1 MMQNPHSMMNKK
13 ILSVLLIAFA
23 TFFASMSIAAK
34 DITDEQYQVR
44 MAQKEFDSANQDY
57 EVLSGSIK
65 ELEKRIAQQTQ
76 QLNEL
81 KKSQPA
87 KEERLKKAQNNLN
100 EKQLI
105 LDKVWEENKK

>member
-1 MMQNPHSMMNKK
+1 MQNPHSMMNKK

-57 EVLSGSIK
+57 EALSGSIK

-81 KKSQPA
+81 KKSQAA

-100 EKQLI
+100 EKQMI

>member
-1 MMQNPHSMMNKK
+1 MQNPHSMMNKK

-57 EVLSGSIK
+57 EALSGSIK

-100 EKQLI
+100 EKQVI

>member
-1 MMQNPHSMMNKK
+1 MQNPHSMMNKK
-13 ILSVLLIAFA
+13 FLSVLLIAFA

-57 EVLSGSIK
+57 EALSGSIK

-100 EKQLI
+100 EKQVI

>member
-1 MMQNPHSMMNKK
+1 MRNPHSMINKEF
-13 ILSVLLIAFA
+13 LSVLLIVFA

-81 KKSQPA
+81 KKSQAA

-100 EKQLI
+100 EKQMI

>member
-1 MMQNPHSMMNKK
+1 MQNPHSMMNKK
-13 ILSVLLIAFA
+13 FLSVLLIAFA
-23 TFFASMSIAAK
+23 TFFASMSIVAK

-57 EVLSGSIK
+57 EALSGSIK

-100 EKQLI
+100 EKQVI

>member
-1 MMQNPHSMMNKK
+1 MQNPHSMMNKK

-81 KKSQPA
+81 KKSQAA

-100 EKQLI
+100 EKQMI

>member
-1 MMQNPHSMMNKK
+1 MQNPHSMMNKK
-13 ILSVLLIAFA
+13 FLSVLLIAFA

-100 EKQLI
+100 EKQVI

>member
-1 MMQNPHSMMNKK
+1 MQNPHSMMKK
-13 ILSVLLIAFA
+13 KFLSVLLIAFA

-65 ELEKRIAQQTQ
+65 ALEKRIAQQTQ

-100 EKQLI
+100 EKQVI

>member
-1 MMQNPHSMMNKK
+1 MQNPHSMMNKK
-13 ILSVLLIAFA
+13 FLSALLIAFV

-44 MAQKEFDSANQDY
+44 MAQKEFNNANQDY
-57 EVLSGSIK
+57 ELLSDSIK
-65 ELEKRIAQQTQ
+65 DLEKRIAQQTQ

-81 KKSQPA
+81 KKSQAA

-100 EKQLI
+100 EKQMI

>member
-1 MMQNPHSMMNKK
+1 MQNPHSMMNKK

-100 EKQLI
+100 EKQVI

>member
-1 MMQNPHSMMNKK
+1 MQNPHSMMNKK
-13 ILSVLLIAFA
+13 FLSVLLIAFA
-23 TFFASMSIAAK
+23 TFFASMSIVAK

-57 EVLSGSIK
+57 EALSGSIK
-65 ELEKRIAQQTQ
+65 ELEKRIAQQSQ

-100 EKQLI
+100 EKQVI

>member
-1 MMQNPHSMMNKK
+1 MQNPHSMMNKK

>member
-1 MMQNPHSMMNKK
+1 MQNPHSMMNKK

-57 EVLSGSIK
+57 EALSGSIK
-65 ELEKRIAQQTQ
+65 ELEKRIAQQSQ

-100 EKQLI
+100 EKQVI

>member
-1 MMQNPHSMMNKK
+1 MQNPHSMMNKK

-23 TFFASMSIAAK
+23 TFFASMSIVAK

-57 EVLSGSIK
+57 EALSGSIK
-65 ELEKRIAQQTQ
+65 ELEKRIAQQSQ

-100 EKQLI
+100 EKQVI
-105 LDKVWEENKK
+105 IDKVWEENKK

>member
-1 MMQNPHSMMNKK
+1 MQNPHSMMNKK
-13 ILSVLLIAFA
+13 FLSVLLIAFA

-81 KKSQPA
+81 KKSQAA

-100 EKQLI
+100 EKQVI

>member
-1 MMQNPHSMMNKK
+1 MQNPHSMINKEF
-13 ILSVLLIAFA
+13 LSVLLIAFA

-57 EVLSGSIK
+57 EALSGSIK

-100 EKQLI
+100 EKQVI

>member
-1 MMQNPHSMMNKK
+1 MQNPHSMMNKK

-23 TFFASMSIAAK
+23 TFFARMSIAAK

-57 EVLSGSIK
+57 EALSGSIK

-100 EKQLI
+100 EKQVI

>member
-1 MMQNPHSMMNKK
+1 MQNPHSMMNKK
-13 ILSVLLIAFA
+13 FLSVFLIAI
-23 TFFASMSIAAK
+23 TTSFASMTIAAK

-57 EVLSGSIK
+57 EVLMGSIK

-81 KKSQPA
+81 KKNQA
-87 KEERLKKAQNNLN
+87 VKEERLKKAQNNLN
-100 EKQLI
+100 EKQMI

>member
-1 MMQNPHSMMNKK
+1 MQNPHSMMNKK
-13 ILSVLLIAFA
+13 FLSVLLIACA

-57 EVLSGSIK
+57 EALSGSIK

-100 EKQLI
+100 EKQVI